1 MKFTLHSQTPSLVPP
16 ELLARV
22 LDTVQQHLGI
32 AADAEVTLE
41 ADPGTFDLPRLLRY
55 KELGISRLSMGVQS
69 FQQVGLQ
76 HSHRWKEGSA

>member
-1 MKFTLHSQTPSLVPP
+1 VPP

-32 AADAEVTLE
+32 AAGAEVTME

-69 FQQVGLQ
+69 FQQVRLCHLHWQGCRVLWCCR
-76 HSHRWKEGSA
+76 SSAEKG